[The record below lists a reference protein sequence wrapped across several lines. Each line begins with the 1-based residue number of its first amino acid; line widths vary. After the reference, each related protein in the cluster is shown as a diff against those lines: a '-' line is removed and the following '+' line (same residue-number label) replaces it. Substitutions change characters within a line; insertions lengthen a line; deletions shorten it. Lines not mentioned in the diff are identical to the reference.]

1 MDALQDAGEP
11 LTPLQIAKRT
21 AMKDANVRKLLHGM
35 RRAGLVAQSLDR
47 SRPAYTLS
55 DTDGNGGKDIVTAP
69 DRGFTDATEL
79 PIDKPNRS
87 VTAGEIFAYS
97 ERDGGSIPNAEH
109 WRRKG
114 YR

>member
-1 MDALQDAGEP
+1 M
-11 LTPLQIAKRT
+11 LQIFAT
-21 AMKDANVRKLLHGM
+21 NV
-35 RRAGLVAQSLDR
+35 AGLVAQSLNR

-87 VTAGEIFAYS
+87 VTVGEIFAYS
-97 ERDGGSIPNAEH
+97 ERDGGQAEQ
-109 WRRKG
+109 RRVAPG
-114 YR
+114 VGLSGQQLRGGVEHSQAA